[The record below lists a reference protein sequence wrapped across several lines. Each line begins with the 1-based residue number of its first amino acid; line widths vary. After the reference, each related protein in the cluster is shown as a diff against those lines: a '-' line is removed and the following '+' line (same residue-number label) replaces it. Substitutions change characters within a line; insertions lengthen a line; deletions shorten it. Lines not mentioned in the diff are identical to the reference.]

1 MSNIRAE
8 SFFQLVSR
16 MGSQRD
22 SKNGKDWTCCCWH
35 WGRWGYFRRHAV
47 YLLKSSCG
55 WHLAG
60 EWRYQTYYERNRF
73 YQQPEWVKK
82 SIAPQ
87 SLQEKKKKKKPS
99 LANTSFNV
107 LRPQGKKSS
116 WSTHTSVLQNHELIN
131 EHWFKL
137 LNL

>member
-16 MGSQRD
+16 MGSERD

-87 SLQEKKKKKKPS
+87 SLQEKKKKKKAKSGKYLLQCLETPREKIQ
-99 LANTSFNV
+99 LIHPYFCLTEPWANKWALV
-107 LRPQGKKSS
+107 
-116 WSTHTSVLQNHELIN
+116 
-131 EHWFKL
+131 
-137 LNL
+137 